1 MSDYMYYRAFINL
14 PPSQLIFQEFFSYFI
29 VLANFLFFVAIH
41 GFFVCNGEEVPGG
54 AGATTM

>member
-1 MSDYMYYRAFINL
+1 MHAL
-14 PPSQLIFQEFFSYFI
+14 A
-29 VLANFLFFVAIH
+29 VLNAVKQISKVVANFLFFVAIH